1 MPRDLGAAL
10 LALAPLLA
18 IPALPAQAQALR
30 MMEGPRAPLG
40 NGTAF
45 AWVALNAQGAPASMG
60 VSISNEALAGLPG
73 EDGDVVL
80 QLPDAA
86 RQAGY
91 DHVWLNWNPHGHEPP
106 GVYGVPHFDVH
117 FYRISVAER
126 ERIDPSDPD
135 YDVKLARAP
144 AQGSIPPGYVQAPGG
159 VPRMGAHW
167 VQANAPEFTGGRFE
181 RTLVLGSQDGQV
193 IFVEPMVTRE
203 FLLSRTEVTLP
214 VQTPERSPVWW
225 PQSYEISFR
234 DGVHGVALNG
244 LRPLQ

>member
-10 LALAPLLA
+10 LLLAPLLA
-18 IPALPAQAQALR
+18 IPALPAQAQAPR
-30 MMEGPRAPLG
+30 VMEGPRAPLG

-45 AWVALNAQGAPASMG
+45 AWVALNAQGAPASIG
-60 VSISNEALAGLPG
+60 VSVSDEALAGLPA
-73 EDGDVVL
+73 EMQAVTL
-80 QLPDAA
+80 ELPAAA

-91 DHVWLNWNPHGHEPP
+91 DHVGLDWNPHGHEPP
-106 GVYGVPHFDVH
+106 GVYDTPHFDFH

-126 ERIDPSDPD
+126 DRIDPSDPEF
-135 YDVKLARAP
+135 DVKLARAP
-144 AQGSIPPGYVQAPGG
+144 AQGFMPPGYVQAPGG

-181 RTLVLGSQDGQV
+181 RTLVLGSDDGQF

-234 DGVHGVALNG
+234 DGVHSVALNG